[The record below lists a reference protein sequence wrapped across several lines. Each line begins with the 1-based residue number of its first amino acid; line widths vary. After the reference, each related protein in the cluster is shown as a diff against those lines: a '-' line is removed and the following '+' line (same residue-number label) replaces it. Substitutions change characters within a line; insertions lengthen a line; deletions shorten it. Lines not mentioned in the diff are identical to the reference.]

1 MSSLWAAS
9 VLKSVEI
16 TQQFH
21 SFALEKASAYLSIIG
36 AEQESPLKDIS
47 VLLVEDDRDLRQ
59 AIIACLVP
67 LGARVDTA
75 NSITDAR
82 RRFQRMSPT
91 LLILDPAAQS
101 EDVLSFLSELD
112 SLGIDTIVVTDLMTA
127 ADRIDFFQRGALDV
141 IPKPLDMREL
151 SLRVARFYKPKRS
164 ATVPTQVE
172 MACGAA
178 VLDITNRS
186 LRNGRKT
193 QITLTGSE
201 FRLLYLL
208 IQNEARVVDRH
219 AIARAVMGQGQES
232 MSRSIDVMISKL
244 RRKLEDIGSERH
256 IRSVRSEGYMLI
268 GEERSMLSQ
277 GSTSSLTHESR
288 DLVSTT

>member
-1 MSSLWAAS
+1 
-9 VLKSVEI
+9 
-16 TQQFH
+16 
-21 SFALEKASAYLSIIG
+21 
-36 AEQESPLKDIS
+36 
-47 VLLVEDDRDLRQ
+47 
-59 AIIACLVP
+59 
-67 LGARVDTA
+67 
-75 NSITDAR
+75 
-82 RRFQRMSPT
+82 
-91 LLILDPAAQS
+91 
-101 EDVLSFLSELD
+101 
-112 SLGIDTIVVTDLMTA
+112 
-127 ADRIDFFQRGALDV
+127 
-141 IPKPLDMREL
+141 
-151 SLRVARFYKPKRS
+151 
-164 ATVPTQVE
+164 
-172 MACGAA
+172 
-178 VLDITNRS
+178 

-268 GEERSMLSQ
+268 GEEQSMLSQ
-277 GSTSSLTHESR
+277 GSASSLTHESR

>member
-1 MSSLWAAS
+1 LSSLWAAS
-9 VLKSVEI
+9 ALKNVEI

-21 SFALEKASAYLSIIG
+21 SFAVDKPPAYLSIID

-47 VLLVEDDRDLRQ
+47 VLLVEDDRDQRQ
-59 AIIACLVP
+59 AIIACLIP
-67 LGARVDTA
+67 LGARVDAA

-82 RRFQRMSPT
+82 RRFQRLSPN

-112 SLGIDTIVVTDLMTA
+112 SLGIDTIVVSDQTNA
-127 ADRIDFFQRGALDV
+127 ADRLEFFQRGVLDV

-151 SLRVARFYKPKRS
+151 SLRVARFYKPKRN
-164 ATVPTQVE
+164 AAVPAQVE

-178 VLDITNRS
+178 VLDITNRC

-193 QITLTGSE
+193 QISLTGSE

-208 IQNEARVVDRH
+208 IQHEGRVIDRQE
-219 AIARAVMGQGQES
+219 IARSVMGQGQGS

-268 GEERSMLSQ
+268 GEERTTLHQ
-277 GSTSSLTHESR
+277 ERTSTLTHESR